1 MRTRSDFSSRILPEH
16 SRSMLLFINSPACAA
31 KYQSRRNSVG
41 ARLVSTPRIDPLD
54 AASLTFCAKKLA
66 HLFAPSTLSAA
77 RLEWSDC
84 LAKGKEAT
92 CRVCFQVRSCSVV
105 NQRDARFPY
114 SRLTITRWSGP
125 SDQLDER
132 IGLVP
137 SSEAREAPPM
147 HNGREVLNPAVNEIV
162 EFVHANPC
170 VDVDQ
175 DGT

>member
-1 MRTRSDFSSRILPEH
+1 
-16 SRSMLLFINSPACAA
+16 MLLFINSPACAA

-66 HLFAPSTLSAA
+66 HLLAPSTLSAA

-84 LAKGKEAT
+84 LAKGKKAT
-92 CRVCFQVRSCSVV
+92 CRVCFQDRSCSVV
-105 NQRDARFPY
+105 NQRDGRFPY
-114 SRLTITRWSGP
+114 SRLTITRRSGP

-132 IGLVP
+132 IAWYRQ
-137 SSEAREAPPM
+137 ARLEKRPPM